1 MSTCQ
6 KLLYSPDHCWPN
18 KLSLEWTS
26 ATSEFNLAGQSLLL
40 GLFSLVNESIFR
52 NGNANRQA
60 DLLLLKFFLFHI
72 LCIIIFFFKTF
83 KNIFYWEGV
92 VHDRI
97 CIANIRPCKNIK
109 MCTCITPSGQRMN
122 INWKALGNM
131 CHFHS

>member
-18 KLSLEWTS
+18 KLSFEWTS

-60 DLLLLKFFLFHI
+60 DLLLLVSLISYFMYYYL
-72 LCIIIFFFKTF
+72 FFFKTF

-92 VHDRI
+92 LHDRI